1 MAGKMVILCI
11 SDDPQKAYPP
21 FMIASGALASDMEVV
36 IFFSMSGLNI
46 IKKGGAENITMPNAP
61 MSLTDLIGMAKGSH
75 LLACTTA
82 CSMMGLKK
90 EDLIDGVTMAGIPT
104 FINEAKD
111 ADIVLTF

>member
-11 SDDPQKAYPP
+11 SDDPEKAYPT

-46 IKKGGAENITMPNAP
+46 IKKGGAEKITMSNAP
-61 MSLTDLIGMAKGSH
+61 MSLNELIGMAKGSR

-82 CSMMGLKK
+82 CSMMKLKK
-90 EDLIDGVTMAGIPT
+90 EDLIDGITMAGIPT
-104 FINEAKD
+104 FVNEAKD

>member
-1 MAGKMVILCI
+1 MAGKMTILCI
-11 SDDPQKAYPP
+11 SDDPQKAFPP
-21 FMIASGALASDMEVV
+21 FMIAAGALASDMEVV

-61 MSLTDLIGMAKGSH
+61 MSLTQLIEMAKGAR

-82 CSMMGLKK
+82 CPMMGLEKG
-90 EDLIDGVTMAGIPT
+90 DLIDGITMAGIPT

>member
-1 MAGKMVILCI
+1 MAGKLAILCI

-21 FMIASGALASDMEVV
+21 FMIASGALASDMEVI

-46 IKKGGAENITMPNAP
+46 IRKGGAEEITMPNAP
-61 MSLTDLIGMAKGSH
+61 MSLTDLIGMAKGTR
-75 LLACTTA
+75 LMACTTA

-90 EDLIDGVTMAGIPT
+90 DDLIDGVTMAGIPT